1 MTAPLR
7 LVPFDG
13 LWEMAIDVPY
23 SMLAGRG
30 DLAWSCGQLALGAG
44 ARVQAPGDLLAQ
56 VDIVADH
63 LGTILRRAGLD
74 RFRVRRL
81 VAYYV
86 PKTERDGPAL
96 TARLEERLGKAAMI
110 DLVPVP
116 VFYYD
121 GVRLEIDLFCGE
133 APIVSDGH
141 EVTLAGGAATA
152 RFQPTAGETW
162 LSFAAQPAALDA
174 ALEALREACRER
186 GLEPQ
191 NCLEEHW
198 TAPEAALAS
207 LGASSGGF
215 GQGFGAGFDP
225 GAVVGAGSDDPL
237 IRLRARVRSDAVA
250 LLQTTRAGCGFIVR
264 ECGPHLWLQG
274 RAGAGVTGLVGQT
287 AAIMQGADE
296 ILAEYG
302 IGFEDVI
309 KQTAHYCGGSAE
321 ELHDNMGVRNAYY
334 SKPGPAST
342 GIPVRGFEQAATRT
356 VIDLRLLRGWKH
368 SAGLM
373 DRAG

>member
-56 VDIVADH
+56 ADIVADH

-74 RFRVRRL
+74 RSRVRRL

-86 PKTERDGPAL
+86 PKAKRDGPAL

-133 APIVSDGH
+133 AQTVSNGY

-152 RFQPTAGETW
+152 RFQPTAEETW

-186 GLEPQ
+186 GLDPQ

-207 LGASSGGF
+207 FGASSGGF

-225 GAVVGAGSDDPL
+225 GAVVGSRAG
-237 IRLRARVRSDAVA
+237 RRVRVEVWICLAFPCPPSYPSSSCR
-250 LLQTTRAGCGFIVR
+250 TRPAG
-264 ECGPHLWLQG
+264 P
-274 RAGAGVTGLVGQT
+274 GAR
-287 AAIMQGADE
+287 
-296 ILAEYG
+296 
-302 IGFEDVI
+302 
-309 KQTAHYCGGSAE
+309 S
-321 ELHDNMGVRNAYY
+321 R
-334 SKPGPAST
+334 P
-342 GIPVRGFEQAATRT
+342 T
-356 VIDLRLLRGWKH
+356 V
-368 SAGLM
+368 
-373 DRAG
+373 

>member
-1 MTAPLR
+1 MNAPLR

-30 DLAWSCGQLALGAG
+30 ELAWSCGQLALGEG

-56 VDIVADH
+56 ADVVADH

-74 RFRVRRL
+74 RSCVRRL

-86 PKTERDGPAL
+86 PETDGDGPAL
-96 TARLEERLGKAAMI
+96 IARLLDRLGKAVI
-110 DLVPVP
+110 VDLVPVP
-116 VFYYD
+116 VFYYH
-121 GVRLEIDLFCGE
+121 GVRLEIDLFCGAVPA
-133 APIVSDGH
+133 APTLDDVS
-141 EVTLAGGAATA
+141 LAGGAATA
-152 RFQPTAGETW
+152 RFQSTAGETW
-162 LSFAAQPAALDA
+162 VSFAGSPVALDA
-174 ALEALREACRER
+174 ALEPLRDACRQR
-186 GLEPQ
+186 GLDPQ

-207 LGASSGGF
+207 LGAAGVGF
-215 GQGFGAGFDP
+215 GNGFDP
-225 GAVVGAGSDDPL
+225 GAVVSTGSDDPL

-250 LLQTTRAGCGFIVR
+250 AQRTARAGCGFIVR

-274 RAGAGVTGLVGQT
+274 RAGEGLSGLVGQT

-302 IGFEDVI
+302 LCFEDVI
-309 KQTAHYCGGSAE
+309 KQTAHYCGGSAG

-342 GIPVRGFEQAATRT
+342 GIPVRGFEQATTRT
-356 VIDLRLLRGWKH
+356 VIDLRLLRGWR
-368 SAGLM
+368 
-373 DRAG
+373 DQ